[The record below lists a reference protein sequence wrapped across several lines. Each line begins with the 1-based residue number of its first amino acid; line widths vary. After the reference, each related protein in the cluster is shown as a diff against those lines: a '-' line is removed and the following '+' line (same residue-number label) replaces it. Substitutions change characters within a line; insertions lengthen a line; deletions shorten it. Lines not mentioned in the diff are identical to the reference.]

1 MEYET
6 KSHCKYLIAL
16 HLILVVK
23 YRKQLLKG
31 DVGDFV
37 KQKITEIAERSE
49 FNIEEIEVD
58 KDHIHILLTISP
70 NISVAS
76 YVRRIKQ
83 STTQSLWSRF
93 KWFKKQFWVKKTF
106 WSDGYFVC
114 SVGNGLLI
122 QFKNTFKSRANY
134 SDSSHRHRFASIN
147 GFSRKI
153 SIKSVSKD
161 LLSRIHS
168 NKTLGNLVANMN
180 RATSLNVLS
189 DHFCLNIA

>member
-1 MEYET
+1 
-6 KSHCKYLIAL
+6 
-16 HLILVVK
+16 VVK

-37 KQKITEIAERSE
+37 KQKITEIAKRSE

-106 WSDGYFVC
+106 WSDGYFAC
-114 SVGNGLLI
+114 SVGNAAADTIRRYI
-122 QFKNTFKSRANY
+122 QKQ
-134 SDSSHRHRFASIN
+134 
-147 GFSRKI
+147 G
-153 SIKSVSKD
+153 
-161 LLSRIHS
+161 
-168 NKTLGNLVANMN
+168 
-180 RATSLNVLS
+180 
-189 DHFCLNIA
+189 